1 MQLRLALTHPIGS
14 GHGNHG
20 WIALPFYFGKT
31 VYPMGVALQ
40 FLPGPPLRS
49 CFAHCVV
56 AGWRRFLSIQQGG
69 EGGRKRLL
77 PTCPV
82 VASVENMHGD
92 GAVVD
97 CIQFFVQRP
106 QVVAYNRHLAL
117 FAAVSYVKECC
128 PGAGNRIGIGADGRE
143 ANVVGEQFPG
153 LCRIERQAVISAIR
167 AAVK

>member
-1 MQLRLALTHPIGS
+1 M
-14 GHGNHG
+14 
-20 WIALPFYFGKT
+20 
-31 VYPMGVALQ
+31 
-40 FLPGPPLRS
+40 
-49 CFAHCVV
+49 
-56 AGWRRFLSIQQGG
+56 
-69 EGGRKRLL
+69 L

-167 AAVK
+167 AAVKEDFLRIGTDRIFLSLIHI